1 MEQPDV
7 AETERLQKLYAGRVA
22 GRTGSEPHASPDA
35 ILAVVTREGSEEER
49 LATLEHVMA
58 CAECHREYQWLT
70 AVNEAGVEAEGSA
83 GAAPRRSRWLGAPMA
98 MAASLLVAIGVGVV
112 LSGVFRSADDRERG
126 GGASADIALVGPAD
140 RASIA
145 GPIVFVWHAAPGVS
159 RYVLEV
165 QRADGSVALADTTA
179 DTSATVTDLSRL
191 RPDSAYRWWV
201 REATDGA
208 EPRSSAFRD
217 LRLSGR

>member
-70 AVNEAGVEAEGSA
+70 AVNEAGLEADGSTA
-83 GAAPRRSRWLGAPMA
+83 AAPRRAWWRGAPMA
-98 MAASLLVAIGVGVV
+98 MAASLLVAVGAAVV
-112 LSGVFRSADDRERG
+112 LSGVLRTGDDRERG
-126 GGASADIALVGPAD
+126 ASGDIAL
-140 RASIA
+140 A
-145 GPIVFVWHAAPGVS
+145 GPGERVSGSGPITFAWHAVPGVS

-165 QRADGSVALADTTA
+165 QRADGSVAIADTTA
-179 DTSATVTDLSRL
+179 DTAATVTDMSRL

-201 REATDGA
+201 REATDGS

-217 LRLSGR
+217 LRLTGR

>member
-35 ILAVVTREGSEEER
+35 ILAVVTREGSEVER

-70 AVNEAGVEAEGSA
+70 AVNEAGLEAKGSTA
-83 GAAPRRSRWLGAPMA
+83 AAPRRAWWRGAPMA
-98 MAASLLVAIGVGVV
+98 MAASLLVAVGAGVV
-112 LSGVFRSADDRERG
+112 LSGVLRTGDDRERG
-126 GGASADIALVGPAD
+126 ASSDISLVGPAD
-140 RASIA
+140 QVLAT
-145 GPIVFVWHAAPGVS
+145 GPITFTWHAAPGVS

-165 QRADGSVALADTTA
+165 QDADGSVAIADTTA

-201 REATDGA
+201 REATNGE

>member
-1 MEQPDV
+1 MEHLSES
-7 AETERLQKLYAGRVA
+7 ETERLQNLYSRRVTAG
-22 GRTGSEPHASPDA
+22 GDGGDHATPEA
-35 ILAVVTREGSEEER
+35 ILAVVQREGPEEAR

-58 CAECHREYQWLT
+58 CAACHREYQWLT
-70 AVNEAGVEAEGSA
+70 AVNEAGLEADGSTA
-83 GAAPRRSRWLGAPMA
+83 AAPRRAWWRGAPMV
-98 MAASLLVAIGVGVV
+98 MAASLLVAVGAGVV
-112 LSGVFRSADDRERG
+112 LSGVLRTGDDRERG
-126 GGASADIALVGPAD
+126 ASSDISLVGPAD
-140 RASIA
+140 QVLAT
-145 GPIVFVWHAAPGVS
+145 GPITFTWHAAPGVS

-165 QRADGSVALADTTA
+165 QRADGSVAIADTTA

-201 REATDGA
+201 REATNGE

>member
-7 AETERLQKLYAGRVA
+7 AETERLQKLYGGRVA
-22 GRTGSEPHASPDA
+22 GRTGSEPHASPEA

-70 AVNEAGVEAEGSA
+70 AVNEAGLEAEGSA
-83 GAAPRRSRWLGAPMA
+83 VAAPRRAWWRGAPMA
-98 MAASLLVAIGVGVV
+98 MAASLLVAVGAGVV
-112 LSGVFRSADDRERG
+112 LSGVLRSGDDRERG
-126 GGASADIALVGPAD
+126 TSGDIALVGPGNHV
-140 RASIA
+140 SVN
-145 GPIVFVWHAAPGVS
+145 GPITFAWHAAPGVS

-165 QRADGSVALADTTA
+165 QRADGSVAIADTTA
-179 DTSATVTDLSRL
+179 DTSAAVTDLSRL
-191 RPDSAYRWWV
+191 RPDSVYRWWV
-201 REATDGA
+201 REATNGE

-217 LRLSGR
+217 LRVTATP

>member
-1 MEQPDV
+1 MEPPDI

-22 GRTGSEPHASPDA
+22 ARAGSEPHASPDA

-70 AVNEAGVEAEGSA
+70 AVNEAGLEADGSTA
-83 GAAPRRSRWLGAPMA
+83 AAPRRAPWRGAPLA
-98 MAASLLVAIGVGVV
+98 VAASLLVAVGAAVV
-112 LSGVFRSADDRERG
+112 LTGVLRTGDDRERG
-126 GGASADIALVGPAD
+126 VSGDIALLAPGDRVPAT
-140 RASIA
+140 A
-145 GPIVFVWHAAPGVS
+145 PITFAWHAVPGVS

-165 QRADGSVALADTTA
+165 QRADGSVAIADTTA
-179 DTSATVTDLSRL
+179 DTSATVTDPLRL

-201 REATDGA
+201 REATDGS

-217 LRLSGR
+217 LRLRGR

>member
-7 AETERLQKLYAGRVA
+7 AQTERLQKLYAGGVA
-22 GRTGSEPHASPDA
+22 GRAGGEPHASPDA

-70 AVNEAGVEAEGSA
+70 AVNEAGLEAEGST
-83 GAAPRRSRWLGAPMA
+83 GAAPRRAWWRGAPMA
-98 MAASLLVAIGVGVV
+98 MAASLLVAVGAGVV
-112 LSGVFRSADDRERG
+112 LSGVLRSGDDRERG
-126 GGASADIALVGPAD
+126 ASGDISLVGPGDQVSAN
-140 RASIA
+140 
-145 GPIVFVWHAAPGVS
+145 GPITFVWHAVPGVS

-165 QRADGSVALADTTA
+165 QRADGSVAIADTTA
-179 DTSATVTDLSRL
+179 DTSLTLNDRSRL

-201 REATDGA
+201 REATNGE